1 MLSTW
6 HQLLVLLSLDRCATA
21 GADVAGP
28 LCCAVLCCAADADA
42 ARRR

>member
-6 HQLLVLLSLDRCATA
+6 HQLLVLLVLDRCATA
-21 GADVAGP
+21 VADVAGP
-28 LCCAVLCCAADADA
+28 LCCAADAAA